1 MLTSATG
8 IHQPPAPSPIGPR
21 RETRRQGSL
30 AGFTLIEM
38 LAVVVIMGA
47 MLALIVPNLG
57 FRKAAALRD
66 QARDLAGQV
75 ELARQLAVVTGKP
88 HRLLIDIEAGAYSI
102 ERFDKAEES
111 SADDPPEILPGRDYD
126 LSPPESRQL
135 EYRPVENQFARN
147 NELEIDFFFEGLD
160 TGEGWLDS
168 GLVNIVFDSDGTT
181 DPAELVVSD
190 LEGRMVVLEV
200 RPLLVVLTAAHDEVA
215 RIQTKAVST

>member
-1 MLTSATG
+1 MPTSATG
-8 IHQPPAPSPIGPR
+8 IHQPPAPRRVAPR
-21 RETRRQGSL
+21 RKARRQGSI

-57 FRKAAALRD
+57 FRQAAALRD
-66 QARDLAGQV
+66 QARDLAGQI

-102 ERFDKAEES
+102 ERFDKANEEDES
-111 SADDPPEILPGRDYD
+111 SGDAPPKILPGRDYD
-126 LSPPESRQL
+126 LSPPESREL
-135 EYRPVENQFARN
+135 EYRPVENQFARD
-147 NELEIDFFFEGLD
+147 NELDIDFFFEGLE

-168 GLVNIVFDSDGTT
+168 GLVNIVFDRDGTT

-200 RPLLVVLTAAHDEVA
+200 RPLIDRVVVRDATN
-215 RIQTKAVST
+215 